1 MKAQIKIMLKRS
13 IADPQGLAIQ
23 NALASLGFSS
33 VKDVRM
39 GKLIEVSL
47 LNQNRVEA
55 EREVRKMCEVLLANQ
70 VIETFDYILIED

>member
-47 LNQNRVEA
+47 LNQSRVEA
-55 EREVRKMCEVLLANQ
+55 EREVQKMCEILLANQ